1 MSSPRYRVAET
12 IDTVFFDLDDTLSD
26 YGSTRDAAV
35 REWVSGFTDWHLS
48 PDQSARRWEE
58 LEVHWFARYTACEL
72 DLLGQRAQRVRD
84 FLPGAADWPL
94 DKAIDAF
101 DELRAIYESNW
112 RPFPDAEAA
121 LQRALASGR
130 RVGILTNG
138 ETDYQTRK
146 MRGLGLLD
154 ERLVMLASGD
164 LPAAKPDLRA
174 FQAACARMSTSPQR
188 ALMIGDNPVTDIAG
202 GSAANLTVCQLCRD
216 GAPPVTEIWVR
227 SLDEIGF

>member
-1 MSSPRYRVAET
+1 MSYFPQQGDLEAEQLLRQA
-12 IDTVFFDLDDTLSD
+12 DHAMYAAKLSGRNRCCVFVGEGD
-26 YGSTRDAAV
+26 
-35 REWVSGFTDWHLS
+35 
-48 PDQSARRWEE
+48 
-58 LEVHWFARYTACEL
+58 
-72 DLLGQRAQRVRD
+72 
-84 FLPGAADWPL
+84 
-94 DKAIDAF
+94 
-101 DELRAIYESNW
+101 
-112 RPFPDAEAA
+112 EAA

>member
-1 MSSPRYRVAET
+1 
-12 IDTVFFDLDDTLSD
+12 
-26 YGSTRDAAV
+26 
-35 REWVSGFTDWHLS
+35 
-48 PDQSARRWEE
+48 
-58 LEVHWFARYTACEL
+58 
-72 DLLGQRAQRVRD
+72 LL
-84 FLPGAADWPL
+84 
-94 DKAIDAF
+94 
-101 DELRAIYESNW
+101 AIYESNW
-112 RPFPDAEAA
+112 RLFPDAEAA